1 MKNYIILYFMILA
14 FTACVKEANIK
25 LPETAPKLSVS
36 CFISDSIDLIRA
48 DITWSNPVFSSS
60 NNGIEPPSDLLVT
73 ISGGGITDT
82 LTFDSEYFWYALP
95 VSEFP
100 LAPGVEYTLNVAA
113 PSGEKVSAKTKIP
126 VLNPSI
132 SSASVSESASVDQYG
147 NNMIDYTF
155 RVVLNELNNEKEYYR
170 LVFYSTAIN
179 SEIPDE
185 FLYNDVRGEVYAD
198 DNNVVSGK
206 IFTEQNIT
214 WYGVDSAQYSSFAYV
229 IHASEEYYRFHKA
242 LANYN
247 PSNPFVEPTLV
258 FSNVENGLGVFA
270 GYRQMRV
277 DF

>member
-1 MKNYIILYFMILA
+1 MKNCLILFSFLFV
-14 FTACVKEANIK
+14 FTACEKEANIK

-48 DITWSNPVFSSS
+48 DISWSNPVFSSS
-60 NNGIEPPSDLLVT
+60 DKGIEPPSDLLVT

-82 LTFDSEYFWYALP
+82 LTFNPEYFWYALP
-95 VSEFP
+95 TTEFP
-100 LAPGVEYTLNVAA
+100 LTPGVEYTLNVAA

-126 VLNPSI
+126 LLNPSI
-132 SSASVSESASVDQYG
+132 SSASVFESASVDQYG
-147 NNMIDYTF
+147 NDIIDFTF
-155 RVVLNELNNEKEYYR
+155 RVVLNELSSEKEYYR
-170 LVFYSTAIN
+170 LVFYSTSIN

-185 FLYNDVRGEVYAD
+185 FNYNDVRGEVYAD

-214 WYGVDSAQYSSFAYV
+214 WYGVDSAQYSSFAHV

-247 PSNPFVEPTLV
+247 PGNPFVEPTIV

-270 GYRQMRV
+270 GYRQERV